1 MLFSLASDKDAAVA
15 DLREGG
21 RNGDHWSIQIRRH
34 FQGLGNGCSGLLQVH
49 SFGEDARSKDR
60 QTDSLQWKQER
71 NGKFAIT
78 HSGQISLAISQS
90 DHLSLSLSFRSSVP
104 VLRAKGENFP
114 VSRIVV
120 RKHSPP
126 ATFPANFSGEF
137 SGDGFFLHRK
147 ERLEE
152 ISNLSQSTG
161 TRNPS
166 TRRRVRA
173 REPLSGDALPP
184 PGSPDADQPPFL
196 PVCAIRALHVPLLG
210 VLLPFRSMTKYGM
223 ASSQVSS
230 VTSPES
236 GGRSEIPNLGGNDS
250 SPILITGHKLN
261 GHNYLQWSQS
271 VLLFICGKGKDEYLT
286 GEAVMPETTE
296 PGFRKWKI
304 ENSMIMSWLIN
315 SMNNDIGENFL
326 LFGTAKDIWDAAKET
341 YSSSENTSELFQVE
355 SALHDF
361 RQGEQSVTQYY
372 NTLTRY
378 WQQLDLFETHSWK
391 CSDDAATY
399 RQIVEQKRLFKFFL
413 GLNRELDDVR
423 GRIMGI
429 KPLPSLREAFSEV
442 RREESRKKVMMGSK
456 EQPAPTL
463 DASALAARS
472 FNSSGGDRQK
482 RDRPWCDY
490 CKKPGH
496 YKETCWKLHGKPADW
511 KPKPRFD
518 RDGRAHV
525 AANSEST
532 SVPEPSPFNKEQ
544 MEMLQKLLSQVGSG
558 STTGVAFTA
567 NRGGMRPWIV
577 DTGASDHMT
586 GDAAILQNYKPSNGH
601 SSVHIADGSKSKIA
615 GTGSIKLTKDLYL
628 DSVLHVPNLDC
639 NLLSISKLA
648 HDLQCVTKFYPN
660 LCVFQDLKSG
670 KMIGSAELCSG
681 LYLLSCGQFST
692 KSLKQVA
699 YSLRFAKHTRT
710 VYPQIPYKPSTVF
723 SLVHSDVWGPSRIK
737 NISGT
742 RWFVTF
748 VDDHTRVTW
757 VFLMKE
763 KSEVGHIFQTFNLM
777 VQNQFNSKI
786 QVLKSD
792 NAKEYFTSSLSTYL
806 QNHGIIHISSCV
818 DTPQQNGVAE
828 RKNRHLLEVA
838 RCLMFSSNVPNYFWG
853 EAILTATYLINRM
866 PSRVLTFQSPRQ
878 LFLKQFPHTHAAS
891 SDLPLKVFGCTA
903 FVHVYPQNRS
913 KFAPRA
919 NKCIFLGYSPT
930 QKGYKCY
937 SPTNKRFYT
946 TMDVSFFEHV
956 FFYPKSH
963 VQGESMNEHQVW
975 ESFLEG
981 VPSFHSESPNP
992 SQFAP
997 TELSTPMPPSVQPA
1011 QHTNV
1016 PSPVTIQSPMPIQPI
1031 APQLANENLQVYIRR
1046 RKRQELEHGS
1056 QSTCGQYIDSN
1067 SSLPEENIGEDR
1079 AGEVLIPSID
1089 DSTLPIALRKG
1100 VRRCTDHPI
1109 GNYVTYEGLSPSYR
1123 AFATSL
1129 DDTQVP
1135 NTIQEA
1141 LKISEW
1147 KKAVQDEID
1156 ALEKNGTWTITDL
1169 PLGRGLLSGDFCSC
1183 CKTEHYQDPSLIG
1196 CQSRLVL
1203 ATTGH
1208 KKCVSKWDL
1217 EEEVYMEIP
1226 PGFEESMAKNQ
1237 NLKKYLSEEF
1247 EVKDLGNL
1255 KYFLGM
1261 EVARSRKGI
1270 VVSQRKYILDLLK
1283 ETGMLGCKPIDT
1295 PMDSQK
1301 KLGIEK
1307 ESTPVDRGRYQRLVG
1322 RLIYL
1327 SHTRPDIGF
1336 AVSAVSQFMHSPTE
1350 EHMEAVYRILRY
1362 LKMTPGKG
1370 LFFRKTEN
1378 RDTEVYSDADWAGN
1392 IIDRRSTSG
1401 YCSFVWG
1408 NLVTWRSK
1416 KQSVVARSSAEAEYR
1431 ALAQGICE
1439 GIWIK
1444 RVLSELGQ
1452 TSSSPI
1458 LMMCDNQAAIS
1469 IAKNPVHHDRTKHV
1483 EIDRHFITEKV
1494 TSETVKL
1501 NYVPTKHQT
1510 ADILTKALPRPNFE
1524 DLTCKLGLYDIYSP
1538 A

>member
-1 MLFSLASDKDAAVA
+1 
-15 DLREGG
+15 
-21 RNGDHWSIQIRRH
+21 
-34 FQGLGNGCSGLLQVH
+34 
-49 SFGEDARSKDR
+49 
-60 QTDSLQWKQER
+60 
-71 NGKFAIT
+71 
-78 HSGQISLAISQS
+78 
-90 DHLSLSLSFRSSVP
+90 
-104 VLRAKGENFP
+104 
-114 VSRIVV
+114 
-120 RKHSPP
+120 
-126 ATFPANFSGEF
+126 
-137 SGDGFFLHRK
+137 
-147 ERLEE
+147 
-152 ISNLSQSTG
+152 
-161 TRNPS
+161 
-166 TRRRVRA
+166 
-173 REPLSGDALPP
+173 
-184 PGSPDADQPPFL
+184 
-196 PVCAIRALHVPLLG
+196 
-210 VLLPFRSMTKYGM
+210 
-223 ASSQVSS
+223 
-230 VTSPES
+230 
-236 GGRSEIPNLGGNDS
+236 
-250 SPILITGHKLN
+250 
-261 GHNYLQWSQS
+261 
-271 VLLFICGKGKDEYLT
+271 
-286 GEAVMPETTE
+286 
-296 PGFRKWKI
+296 
-304 ENSMIMSWLIN
+304 
-315 SMNNDIGENFL
+315 
-326 LFGTAKDIWDAAKET
+326 
-341 YSSSENTSELFQVE
+341 
-355 SALHDF
+355 
-361 RQGEQSVTQYY
+361 
-372 NTLTRY
+372 
-378 WQQLDLFETHSWK
+378 
-391 CSDDAATY
+391 
-399 RQIVEQKRLFKFFL
+399 
-413 GLNRELDDVR
+413 
-423 GRIMGI
+423 MGW
-429 KPLPSLREAFSEV
+429 P
-442 RREESRKKVMMGSK
+442 
-456 EQPAPTL
+456 
-463 DASALAARS
+463 
-472 FNSSGGDRQK
+472 
-482 RDRPWCDY
+482 
-490 CKKPGH
+490 
-496 YKETCWKLHGKPADW
+496 
-511 KPKPRFD
+511 
-518 RDGRAHV
+518 
-525 AANSEST
+525 
-532 SVPEPSPFNKEQ
+532 
-544 MEMLQKLLSQVGSG
+544 
-558 STTGVAFTA
+558 
-567 NRGGMRPWIV
+567 
-577 DTGASDHMT
+577 
-586 GDAAILQNYKPSNGH
+586 
-601 SSVHIADGSKSKIA
+601 
-615 GTGSIKLTKDLYL
+615 
-628 DSVLHVPNLDC
+628 
-639 NLLSISKLA
+639 
-648 HDLQCVTKFYPN
+648 
-660 LCVFQDLKSG
+660 
-670 KMIGSAELCSG
+670 
-681 LYLLSCGQFST
+681 
-692 KSLKQVA
+692 
-699 YSLRFAKHTRT
+699 
-710 VYPQIPYKPSTVF
+710 
-723 SLVHSDVWGPSRIK
+723 
-737 NISGT
+737 
-742 RWFVTF
+742 
-748 VDDHTRVTW
+748 
-757 VFLMKE
+757 
-763 KSEVGHIFQTFNLM
+763 
-777 VQNQFNSKI
+777 
-786 QVLKSD
+786 
-792 NAKEYFTSSLSTYL
+792 
-806 QNHGIIHISSCV
+806 
-818 DTPQQNGVAE
+818 E

-975 ESFLEG
+975 EFFLEG

-1016 PSPVTIQSPMPIQPI
+1016 PSPVTIQSLMPIQPI

-1169 PLGRGLLSGDFCSC
+1169 PVGKRPVG
-1183 CKTEHYQDPSLIG
+1183 CKWIFTIKYKADGSVERFK
-1196 CQSRLVL
+1196 SRLVARGFTQSYGIDYQETFAPVAKLNTIRILLSL
-1203 ATTGH
+1203 AVNQDWCLQQLDIKNAFLNG
-1208 KKCVSKWDL
+1208 DL

-1226 PGFEESMAKNQ
+1226 PGFEESMAKNQVCKLQKSLYGLKQSPRAWFDRFTKAVLKLGYKQGQADHTLFVKKSHAGKLAILIVYVDDIILSGNDMGELQ

-1270 VVSQRKYILDLLK
+1270 VVSQENTYSIFLRRPVCLDANQLILLW
-1283 ETGMLGCKPIDT
+1283 
-1295 PMDSQK
+1295 DSQK

-1524 DLTCKLGLYDIYSP
+1524 DLTCKLGLYDIYFSSLRGSVEIMPKSIVELKSLESIEWSTKIVLAFVGFALSNFLFYTLVPFLLKISGATMFNLSALTSDMWAVVIRIFFYRQKVDWLYYLSFAVVAIGIIIYSTTEKDPIPSP
-1538 A
+1538 SPEDGNLSAQYQVLNGESTESRNAIPGS

>member
-1 MLFSLASDKDAAVA
+1 
-15 DLREGG
+15 
-21 RNGDHWSIQIRRH
+21 
-34 FQGLGNGCSGLLQVH
+34 
-49 SFGEDARSKDR
+49 
-60 QTDSLQWKQER
+60 
-71 NGKFAIT
+71 
-78 HSGQISLAISQS
+78 
-90 DHLSLSLSFRSSVP
+90 
-104 VLRAKGENFP
+104 
-114 VSRIVV
+114 
-120 RKHSPP
+120 
-126 ATFPANFSGEF
+126 
-137 SGDGFFLHRK
+137 
-147 ERLEE
+147 
-152 ISNLSQSTG
+152 
-161 TRNPS
+161 
-166 TRRRVRA
+166 
-173 REPLSGDALPP
+173 
-184 PGSPDADQPPFL
+184 
-196 PVCAIRALHVPLLG
+196 
-210 VLLPFRSMTKYGM
+210 
-223 ASSQVSS
+223 
-230 VTSPES
+230 
-236 GGRSEIPNLGGNDS
+236 
-250 SPILITGHKLN
+250 
-261 GHNYLQWSQS
+261 
-271 VLLFICGKGKDEYLT
+271 
-286 GEAVMPETTE
+286 
-296 PGFRKWKI
+296 
-304 ENSMIMSWLIN
+304 
-315 SMNNDIGENFL
+315 
-326 LFGTAKDIWDAAKET
+326 
-341 YSSSENTSELFQVE
+341 
-355 SALHDF
+355 
-361 RQGEQSVTQYY
+361 
-372 NTLTRY
+372 
-378 WQQLDLFETHSWK
+378 
-391 CSDDAATY
+391 
-399 RQIVEQKRLFKFFL
+399 
-413 GLNRELDDVR
+413 
-423 GRIMGI
+423 
-429 KPLPSLREAFSEV
+429 
-442 RREESRKKVMMGSK
+442 MMGSK

-628 DSVLHVPNLDC
+628 DSVLH
-639 NLLSISKLA
+639 
-648 HDLQCVTKFYPN
+648 
-660 LCVFQDLKSG
+660 DLKSG

-903 FVHVYPQNRS
+903 FVHVYPQN
-913 KFAPRA
+913 
-919 NKCIFLGYSPT
+919 
-930 QKGYKCY
+930 Q
-937 SPTNKRFYT
+937 
-946 TMDVSFFEHV
+946 
-956 FFYPKSH
+956 
-963 VQGESMNEHQVW
+963 
-975 ESFLEG
+975 
-981 VPSFHSESPNP
+981 SPNP

-1169 PLGRGLLSGDFCSC
+1169 PVGKRP
-1183 CKTEHYQDPSLIG
+1183 DPSLIG

-1208 KKCVSKWDL
+1208 KNAFLNGDL

-1226 PGFEESMAKNQ
+1226 PGFEESMAKNQVCKLQKSLYGLKQSPRAWFDRFTKAVLKLGYKQGQADHTLFVKKSHAGKLAILIVYVDDIILSGNDMGELQ

-1307 ESTPVDRGRYQRLVG
+1307 EM
-1322 RLIYL
+1322 
-1327 SHTRPDIGF
+1327 
-1336 AVSAVSQFMHSPTE
+1336 SAVSQFMHSPTE

-1362 LKMTPGKG
+1362 LKMTLGKG
-1370 LFFRKTEN
+1370 LFFRNTEN
-1378 RDTEVYSDADWAGN
+1378 RDTE
-1392 IIDRRSTSG
+1392 
-1401 YCSFVWG
+1401 
-1408 NLVTWRSK
+1408 

-1501 NYVPTKHQT
+1501 NYVPTSTKPQT
-1510 ADILTKALPRPNFE
+1510 SSPKLY
-1524 DLTCKLGLYDIYSP
+1524 LGLTSKT
-1538 A
+1538 

>member
-1 MLFSLASDKDAAVA
+1 MNIK
-15 DLREGG
+15 
-21 RNGDHWSIQIRRH
+21 
-34 FQGLGNGCSGLLQVH
+34 
-49 SFGEDARSKDR
+49 FGS
-60 QTDSLQWKQER
+60 
-71 NGKFAIT
+71 
-78 HSGQISLAISQS
+78 
-90 DHLSLSLSFRSSVP
+90 
-104 VLRAKGENFP
+104 
-114 VSRIVV
+114 
-120 RKHSPP
+120 
-126 ATFPANFSGEF
+126 
-137 SGDGFFLHRK
+137 
-147 ERLEE
+147 
-152 ISNLSQSTG
+152 
-161 TRNPS
+161 
-166 TRRRVRA
+166 
-173 REPLSGDALPP
+173 
-184 PGSPDADQPPFL
+184 
-196 PVCAIRALHVPLLG
+196 
-210 VLLPFRSMTKYGM
+210 
-223 ASSQVSS
+223 
-230 VTSPES
+230 
-236 GGRSEIPNLGGNDS
+236 
-250 SPILITGHKLN
+250 
-261 GHNYLQWSQS
+261 
-271 VLLFICGKGKDEYLT
+271 
-286 GEAVMPETTE
+286 
-296 PGFRKWKI
+296 
-304 ENSMIMSWLIN
+304 
-315 SMNNDIGENFL
+315 
-326 LFGTAKDIWDAAKET
+326 
-341 YSSSENTSELFQVE
+341 
-355 SALHDF
+355 
-361 RQGEQSVTQYY
+361 
-372 NTLTRY
+372 
-378 WQQLDLFETHSWK
+378 
-391 CSDDAATY
+391 
-399 RQIVEQKRLFKFFL
+399 
-413 GLNRELDDVR
+413 
-423 GRIMGI
+423 
-429 KPLPSLREAFSEV
+429 
-442 RREESRKKVMMGSK
+442 
-456 EQPAPTL
+456 
-463 DASALAARS
+463 
-472 FNSSGGDRQK
+472 
-482 RDRPWCDY
+482 
-490 CKKPGH
+490 
-496 YKETCWKLHGKPADW
+496 
-511 KPKPRFD
+511 
-518 RDGRAHV
+518 
-525 AANSEST
+525 
-532 SVPEPSPFNKEQ
+532 
-544 MEMLQKLLSQVGSG
+544 
-558 STTGVAFTA
+558 
-567 NRGGMRPWIV
+567 
-577 DTGASDHMT
+577 
-586 GDAAILQNYKPSNGH
+586 
-601 SSVHIADGSKSKIA
+601 
-615 GTGSIKLTKDLYL
+615 
-628 DSVLHVPNLDC
+628 
-639 NLLSISKLA
+639 
-648 HDLQCVTKFYPN
+648 
-660 LCVFQDLKSG
+660 
-670 KMIGSAELCSG
+670 
-681 LYLLSCGQFST
+681 
-692 KSLKQVA
+692 
-699 YSLRFAKHTRT
+699 
-710 VYPQIPYKPSTVF
+710 
-723 SLVHSDVWGPSRIK
+723 
-737 NISGT
+737 
-742 RWFVTF
+742 
-748 VDDHTRVTW
+748 
-757 VFLMKE
+757 
-763 KSEVGHIFQTFNLM
+763 
-777 VQNQFNSKI
+777 
-786 QVLKSD
+786 
-792 NAKEYFTSSLSTYL
+792 
-806 QNHGIIHISSCV
+806 
-818 DTPQQNGVAE
+818 
-828 RKNRHLLEVA
+828 
-838 RCLMFSSNVPNYFWG
+838 
-853 EAILTATYLINRM
+853 
-866 PSRVLTFQSPRQ
+866 
-878 LFLKQFPHTHAAS
+878 LFLR
-891 SDLPLKVFGCTA
+891 CT
-903 FVHVYPQNRS
+903 F
-913 KFAPRA
+913 
-919 NKCIFLGYSPT
+919 
-930 QKGYKCY
+930 
-937 SPTNKRFYT
+937 
-946 TMDVSFFEHV
+946 
-956 FFYPKSH
+956 
-963 VQGESMNEHQVW
+963 
-975 ESFLEG
+975 
-981 VPSFHSESPNP
+981 FHSESPNP

-997 TELSTPMPPSVQPA
+997 TELSTPMPSSVQPA

-1169 PLGRGLLSGDFCSC
+1169 PVGKRPVWGANYQETFAPVAKLNTIRILLSLAVN
-1183 CKTEHYQDPSLIG
+1183 QDWCLQQLDIKNAFLNG
-1196 CQSRLVL
+1196 
-1203 ATTGH
+1203 
-1208 KKCVSKWDL
+1208 DL

>member
-1 MLFSLASDKDAAVA
+1 
-15 DLREGG
+15 
-21 RNGDHWSIQIRRH
+21 
-34 FQGLGNGCSGLLQVH
+34 
-49 SFGEDARSKDR
+49 
-60 QTDSLQWKQER
+60 
-71 NGKFAIT
+71 
-78 HSGQISLAISQS
+78 
-90 DHLSLSLSFRSSVP
+90 
-104 VLRAKGENFP
+104 
-114 VSRIVV
+114 
-120 RKHSPP
+120 
-126 ATFPANFSGEF
+126 
-137 SGDGFFLHRK
+137 
-147 ERLEE
+147 
-152 ISNLSQSTG
+152 
-161 TRNPS
+161 
-166 TRRRVRA
+166 
-173 REPLSGDALPP
+173 
-184 PGSPDADQPPFL
+184 
-196 PVCAIRALHVPLLG
+196 
-210 VLLPFRSMTKYGM
+210 
-223 ASSQVSS
+223 
-230 VTSPES
+230 
-236 GGRSEIPNLGGNDS
+236 
-250 SPILITGHKLN
+250 
-261 GHNYLQWSQS
+261 
-271 VLLFICGKGKDEYLT
+271 
-286 GEAVMPETTE
+286 
-296 PGFRKWKI
+296 
-304 ENSMIMSWLIN
+304 
-315 SMNNDIGENFL
+315 
-326 LFGTAKDIWDAAKET
+326 
-341 YSSSENTSELFQVE
+341 
-355 SALHDF
+355 
-361 RQGEQSVTQYY
+361 
-372 NTLTRY
+372 
-378 WQQLDLFETHSWK
+378 
-391 CSDDAATY
+391 
-399 RQIVEQKRLFKFFL
+399 
-413 GLNRELDDVR
+413 
-423 GRIMGI
+423 
-429 KPLPSLREAFSEV
+429 
-442 RREESRKKVMMGSK
+442 
-456 EQPAPTL
+456 
-463 DASALAARS
+463 
-472 FNSSGGDRQK
+472 
-482 RDRPWCDY
+482 
-490 CKKPGH
+490 
-496 YKETCWKLHGKPADW
+496 
-511 KPKPRFD
+511 
-518 RDGRAHV
+518 
-525 AANSEST
+525 
-532 SVPEPSPFNKEQ
+532 
-544 MEMLQKLLSQVGSG
+544 
-558 STTGVAFTA
+558 
-567 NRGGMRPWIV
+567 
-577 DTGASDHMT
+577 
-586 GDAAILQNYKPSNGH
+586 
-601 SSVHIADGSKSKIA
+601 
-615 GTGSIKLTKDLYL
+615 
-628 DSVLHVPNLDC
+628 
-639 NLLSISKLA
+639 
-648 HDLQCVTKFYPN
+648 
-660 LCVFQDLKSG
+660 
-670 KMIGSAELCSG
+670 
-681 LYLLSCGQFST
+681 
-692 KSLKQVA
+692 
-699 YSLRFAKHTRT
+699 
-710 VYPQIPYKPSTVF
+710 
-723 SLVHSDVWGPSRIK
+723 
-737 NISGT
+737 
-742 RWFVTF
+742 
-748 VDDHTRVTW
+748 
-757 VFLMKE
+757 
-763 KSEVGHIFQTFNLM
+763 
-777 VQNQFNSKI
+777 
-786 QVLKSD
+786 
-792 NAKEYFTSSLSTYL
+792 
-806 QNHGIIHISSCV
+806 
-818 DTPQQNGVAE
+818 
-828 RKNRHLLEVA
+828 
-838 RCLMFSSNVPNYFWG
+838 
-853 EAILTATYLINRM
+853 
-866 PSRVLTFQSPRQ
+866 
-878 LFLKQFPHTHAAS
+878 
-891 SDLPLKVFGCTA
+891 
-903 FVHVYPQNRS
+903 
-913 KFAPRA
+913 
-919 NKCIFLGYSPT
+919 
-930 QKGYKCY
+930 
-937 SPTNKRFYT
+937 
-946 TMDVSFFEHV
+946 
-956 FFYPKSH
+956 
-963 VQGESMNEHQVW
+963 
-975 ESFLEG
+975 
-981 VPSFHSESPNP
+981 
-992 SQFAP
+992 
-997 TELSTPMPPSVQPA
+997 
-1011 QHTNV
+1011 
-1016 PSPVTIQSPMPIQPI
+1016 MPIQPI

-1141 LKISEW
+1141 FKISEW

-1169 PLGRGLLSGDFCSC
+1169 PVGKRPVGCKWIFTIKYKADGSVERFKARLVARGFTQSYGIDYQETFAPVAKLNTIRILLSLAVN
-1183 CKTEHYQDPSLIG
+1183 QDWCLQQLDIKNAFLNG
-1196 CQSRLVL
+1196 
-1203 ATTGH
+1203 
-1208 KKCVSKWDL
+1208 DL

>member
-1 MLFSLASDKDAAVA
+1 
-15 DLREGG
+15 
-21 RNGDHWSIQIRRH
+21 
-34 FQGLGNGCSGLLQVH
+34 
-49 SFGEDARSKDR
+49 
-60 QTDSLQWKQER
+60 
-71 NGKFAIT
+71 
-78 HSGQISLAISQS
+78 
-90 DHLSLSLSFRSSVP
+90 
-104 VLRAKGENFP
+104 
-114 VSRIVV
+114 
-120 RKHSPP
+120 
-126 ATFPANFSGEF
+126 
-137 SGDGFFLHRK
+137 
-147 ERLEE
+147 
-152 ISNLSQSTG
+152 
-161 TRNPS
+161 
-166 TRRRVRA
+166 
-173 REPLSGDALPP
+173 
-184 PGSPDADQPPFL
+184 
-196 PVCAIRALHVPLLG
+196 
-210 VLLPFRSMTKYGM
+210 M

-681 LYLLSCGQFST
+681 LYLLSCGQFSN
-692 KSLKQVA
+692 QVSQA
-699 YSLRFAKHTRT
+699 SCVQSQSMLESFNSVSNSKVNKDSEIIMLHYRLGHPSFVYLAKLFPKLFINKNPASYHCEICQFAKHTRT

-975 ESFLEG
+975 ESRLEG

-1169 PLGRGLLSGDFCSC
+1169 PVGKRPVGCKWIFTIKYKADGSVERFKARLVARGFTQSYGIDYQETFAPVAKLNTIRILLSLAVN
-1183 CKTEHYQDPSLIG
+1183 QDWCLQQLDIKNAFLNG
-1196 CQSRLVL
+1196 
-1203 ATTGH
+1203 
-1208 KKCVSKWDL
+1208 DL

-1226 PGFEESMAKNQ
+1226 PGFEESMAKNQVCKLQKSLYGLKQSPRAWFDRFTKAVLKLGYKQGQADHTLFVKKSHAGKLAILIVYVDDIILSGNDMGELQ

>member
-1 MLFSLASDKDAAVA
+1 MTTRVGSGF
-15 DLREGG
+15 EGTEFMENT
-21 RNGDHWSIQIRRH
+21 RRSSNGDKGSLSSKGH
-34 FQGLGNGCSGLLQVH
+34 H
-49 SFGEDARSKDR
+49 SFRPNLSGHLSIRP
-60 QTDSLQWKQER
+60 SL
-71 NGKFAIT
+71 
-78 HSGQISLAISQS
+78 SLAISHSGHQS
-90 DHLSLSLSFRSSVP
+90 LFSESRENTLSGRSN
-104 VLRAKGENFP
+104 RRQK
-114 VSRIVV
+114 
-120 RKHSPP
+120 
-126 ATFPANFSGEF
+126 TFTSGNFSGEL
-137 SGDGFFLHRK
+137 SGELSGNGFFLHRK
-147 ERLEE
+147 EHLEE

-166 TRRRVRA
+166 TRRPRAFFRPATASHAPA
-173 REPLSGDALPP
+173 REGAPARASFGVLLLPWALRSVFPASSGYFFSTPIPA
-184 PGSPDADQPPFL
+184 
-196 PVCAIRALHVPLLG
+196 RALG
-210 VLLPFRSMTKYGM
+210 SVLLPFRSMTKYGM
-223 ASSQVSS
+223 ASSQVYS

-236 GGRSEIPNLGGNDS
+236 WGRSEIPNLGGNDS

-286 GEAVMPETTE
+286 GEAAMPETTE

-326 LFGTAKDIWDAAKET
+326 CLGLQRTYGMQPKKLTQVLKIFQNFFRLNQPYMTSAKE
-341 YSSSENTSELFQVE
+341 SS
-355 SALHDF
+355 
-361 RQGEQSVTQYY
+361 
-372 NTLTRY
+372 
-378 WQQLDLFETHSWK
+378 QLLSIRTHSQ
-391 CSDDAATY
+391 ATY

-463 DASALAARS
+463 DGSALAARS

-482 RDRPWCDY
+482 RI
-490 CKKPGH
+490 G
-496 YKETCWKLHGKPADW
+496 LGVII
-511 KPKPRFD
+511 PRSD
-518 RDGRAHV
+518 RDGKAHV

-558 STTGVAFTA
+558 STTGIALTA
-567 NRGGMRPWIV
+567 SRGGMKPWIV

-648 HDLQCVTKFYPN
+648 RDLQCVTKFYPN
-660 LCVFQDLKSG
+660 SCVFQDLKSG
-670 KMIGSAELCSG
+670 KMIGSAELCSE
-681 LYLLSCGQFST
+681 LYLLSCGQFSN
-692 KSLKQVA
+692 QVSQA
-699 YSLRFAKHTRT
+699 SC
-710 VYPQIPYKPSTVF
+710 VQSQI
-723 SLVHSDVWGPSRIK
+723 HSDVWGPSRIK

-763 KSEVGHIFQTFNLM
+763 KSEVRHIFQTFNLM

-878 LFLKQFPHTHAAS
+878 LFLKQFPHTRAAS
-891 SDLPLKVFGCTA
+891 SDLPLKVFGCTT
-903 FVHVYPQNRS
+903 FVHVYPQNHS

-956 FFYPKSH
+956 FFYPKFH

-975 ESFLEG
+975 ESHLEVYLLFTQSHQILPNSCPLSCPHPCRHQSSQPSTQMFLL
-981 VPSFHSESPNP
+981 P
-992 SQFAP
+992 
-997 TELSTPMPPSVQPA
+997 
-1011 QHTNV
+1011 
-1016 PSPVTIQSPMPIQPI
+1016 
-1031 APQLANENLQVYIRR
+1031 R

-1169 PLGRGLLSGDFCSC
+1169 PVGKRPVGCKWIFTIKYKADGSVERFKARLVARGFTQSYGIDYQETFAPVAKLNTIRILLSLAVN
-1183 CKTEHYQDPSLIG
+1183 QDWCLQQLDIKNAFLNG
-1196 CQSRLVL
+1196 
-1203 ATTGH
+1203 
-1208 KKCVSKWDL
+1208 DL

-1226 PGFEESMAKNQ
+1226 PGFEESMAKNQVCKLQKSLYGLKQSPRAWFDRFTKAVLKLGYKQGQADHTLFVKKSHAGKMAILIVYVDDIILSGNDMEELQ

-1327 SHTRPDIGF
+1327 SHTQPDIGF

-1378 RDTEVYSDADWAGN
+1378 RDTKVYSDADWAGN

-1408 NLVTWRSK
+1408 NLVT
-1416 KQSVVARSSAEAEYR
+1416 
-1431 ALAQGICE
+1431 G
-1439 GIWIK
+1439 G
-1444 RVLSELGQ
+1444 
-1452 TSSSPI
+1452 
-1458 LMMCDNQAAIS
+1458 AAIS

>member
-1 MLFSLASDKDAAVA
+1 MAKPSNLAKEDKHIGGYLTSTLWHQVILSIYGTHSNGWDVNTTVRWSHRCPWKTIAQVFQDFPSILGQKSWEVGVREDFFEKYCSLRKMALEVP
-15 DLREGG
+15 R
-21 RNGDHWSIQIRRH
+21 
-34 FQGLGNGCSGLLQVH
+34 
-49 SFGEDARSKDR
+49 
-60 QTDSLQWKQER
+60 ER
-71 NGKFAIT
+71 NGLWHKDFSHFVRLVVGNGERIRFWEDLWWSNQLFKSLVFVIIRLVFSEIFFLGLVKSLKSYLFLLAKFLWSSKAPSKVKALAWPSLIRPNL
-78 HSGQISLAISQS
+78 SGPYLNPIIS
-90 DHLSLSLSFRSSVP
+90 LSLSLIP
-104 VLRAKGENFP
+104 VISPCSQSQGRKRFP
-114 VSRIVV
+114 DSRIVV

-126 ATFPANFSGEF
+126 TTFPANFPATVF
-137 SGDGFFLHRK
+137 STPQGAP
-147 ERLEE
+147 EE
-152 ISNLSQSTG
+152 IFNLSQSTG
-161 TRNPS
+161 TRKPIHAPP
-166 TRRRVRA
+166 TRVFPAGDCISRAGAVRA
-173 REPLSGDALPP
+173 REPRSGDALPP
-184 PGSPDADQPPFL
+184 QARLTPTSHPSYLFVQSEP
-196 PVCAIRALHVPLLG
+196 C
-210 VLLPFRSMTKYGM
+210 T
-223 ASSQVSS
+223 

-286 GEAVMPETTE
+286 REAVMPETTE

-326 LFGTAKDIWDAAKET
+326 LFGTAKDIWDAAKELT
-341 YSSSENTSELFQVE
+341 QVLKILQNCFRLNQFYMTAAKESSQLLSITTHSKANCGTKETVQVLPRTKQGIWMMLEAESWALNPCQVSGRLFQ
-355 SALHDF
+355 
-361 RQGEQSVTQYY
+361 
-372 NTLTRY
+372 
-378 WQQLDLFETHSWK
+378 
-391 CSDDAATY
+391 
-399 RQIVEQKRLFKFFL
+399 
-413 GLNRELDDVR
+413 
-423 GRIMGI
+423 
-429 KPLPSLREAFSEV
+429 
-442 RREESRKKVMMGSK
+442 
-456 EQPAPTL
+456 
-463 DASALAARS
+463 
-472 FNSSGGDRQK
+472 SSGGDRQK

-511 KPKPRFD
+511 KPKHGLTEMAKHTWLPTL
-518 RDGRAHV
+518 RAHH
-525 AANSEST
+525 
-532 SVPEPSPFNKEQ
+532 VPEPSPFNKEQ
-544 MEMLQKLLSQVGSG
+544 MEMPTEIIKPSWQWQYYRRS
-558 STTGVAFTA
+558 
-567 NRGGMRPWIV
+567 
-577 DTGASDHMT
+577 
-586 GDAAILQNYKPSNGH
+586 AILQNYKPSNGH
-601 SSVHIADGSKSKIA
+601 SSVILLMVQSQ
-615 GTGSIKLTKDLYL
+615 KL
-628 DSVLHVPNLDC
+628 PG
-639 NLLSISKLA
+639 
-648 HDLQCVTKFYPN
+648 
-660 LCVFQDLKSG
+660 QDLKSG
-670 KMIGSAELCSG
+670 KMISSAELCSG
-681 LYLLSCGQFST
+681 LYLLSCGQFSN
-692 KSLKQVA
+692 QVSQA
-699 YSLRFAKHTRT
+699 SC
-710 VYPQIPYKPSTVF
+710 VQSQ
-723 SLVHSDVWGPSRIK
+723 S
-737 NISGT
+737 
-742 RWFVTF
+742 
-748 VDDHTRVTW
+748 
-757 VFLMKE
+757 M
-763 KSEVGHIFQTFNLM
+763 SES
-777 VQNQFNSKI
+777 FNS
-786 QVLKSD
+786 V
-792 NAKEYFTSSLSTYL
+792 
-806 QNHGIIHISSCV
+806 
-818 DTPQQNGVAE
+818 
-828 RKNRHLLEVA
+828 
-838 RCLMFSSNVPNYFWG
+838 SN
-853 EAILTATYLINRM
+853 
-866 PSRVLTFQSPRQ
+866 
-878 LFLKQFPHTHAAS
+878 
-891 SDLPLKVFGCTA
+891 
-903 FVHVYPQNRS
+903 S
-913 KFAPRA
+913 K
-919 NKCIFLGYSPT
+919 
-930 QKGYKCY
+930 
-937 SPTNKRFYT
+937 
-946 TMDVSFFEHV
+946 
-956 FFYPKSH
+956 
-963 VQGESMNEHQVW
+963 GESMNEHQVW
-975 ESFLEG
+975 ESFLR
-981 VPSFHSESPNP
+981 VYLLFTQSQPNP

-1011 QHTNV
+1011 QHTNEEEK
-1016 PSPVTIQSPMPIQPI
+1016 TG
-1031 APQLANENLQVYIRR
+1031 IRAR
-1046 RKRQELEHGS
+1046 I
-1056 QSTCGQYIDSN
+1056 TVNMCQYIDSN

-1169 PLGRGLLSGDFCSC
+1169 PVGKRPVGCKWIFTIKYKADGSVERFKARLVARGFTQSYGIDYQETFAPVAKLNTIRILLSLAVN
-1183 CKTEHYQDPSLIG
+1183 QDWCLQQLDIKNAFLNG
-1196 CQSRLVL
+1196 
-1203 ATTGH
+1203 
-1208 KKCVSKWDL
+1208 DL

-1501 NYVPTKHQT
+1501 TMFLPSTKPQT
-1510 ADILTKALPRPNFE
+1510 SSPKLY
-1524 DLTCKLGLYDIYSP
+1524 LGLTSKT
-1538 A
+1538 

>member
-1 MLFSLASDKDAAVA
+1 
-15 DLREGG
+15 
-21 RNGDHWSIQIRRH
+21 
-34 FQGLGNGCSGLLQVH
+34 
-49 SFGEDARSKDR
+49 
-60 QTDSLQWKQER
+60 
-71 NGKFAIT
+71 
-78 HSGQISLAISQS
+78 
-90 DHLSLSLSFRSSVP
+90 
-104 VLRAKGENFP
+104 
-114 VSRIVV
+114 
-120 RKHSPP
+120 
-126 ATFPANFSGEF
+126 
-137 SGDGFFLHRK
+137 
-147 ERLEE
+147 
-152 ISNLSQSTG
+152 
-161 TRNPS
+161 
-166 TRRRVRA
+166 
-173 REPLSGDALPP
+173 
-184 PGSPDADQPPFL
+184 
-196 PVCAIRALHVPLLG
+196 
-210 VLLPFRSMTKYGM
+210 
-223 ASSQVSS
+223 
-230 VTSPES
+230 
-236 GGRSEIPNLGGNDS
+236 
-250 SPILITGHKLN
+250 
-261 GHNYLQWSQS
+261 
-271 VLLFICGKGKDEYLT
+271 
-286 GEAVMPETTE
+286 
-296 PGFRKWKI
+296 
-304 ENSMIMSWLIN
+304 
-315 SMNNDIGENFL
+315 
-326 LFGTAKDIWDAAKET
+326 
-341 YSSSENTSELFQVE
+341 
-355 SALHDF
+355 
-361 RQGEQSVTQYY
+361 
-372 NTLTRY
+372 
-378 WQQLDLFETHSWK
+378 
-391 CSDDAATY
+391 
-399 RQIVEQKRLFKFFL
+399 
-413 GLNRELDDVR
+413 
-423 GRIMGI
+423 
-429 KPLPSLREAFSEV
+429 
-442 RREESRKKVMMGSK
+442 MMGSK

-681 LYLLSCGQFST
+681 LYLLSCGQFSN
-692 KSLKQVA
+692 QVSQA
-699 YSLRFAKHTRT
+699 SCVQSQSMSESFNSVSNSKVNKDSEIIMLHYRLGHPSFVYLAKLFPRLFINKNPASYHCEICQFAKHTRT

-763 KSEVGHIFQTFNLM
+763 KSEVGHIFQTFNRM

-818 DTPQQNGVAE
+818 DTPQTKWGGE

-975 ESFLEG
+975 ESFLDG

-1016 PSPVTIQSPMPIQPI
+1016 PSPVTIQ
-1031 APQLANENLQVYIRR
+1031 R

-1169 PLGRGLLSGDFCSC
+1169 PVGKRPVGCKWIFTIKYKADGSVERFKARLVARGFTQSYGIDYQETFASC

-1208 KKCVSKWDL
+1208 KKCVSKWGPRRGSLHGNTTWFRRKYGKESGLQLQKSLYGLKQSPRAWFDRFTKAVL
-1217 EEEVYMEIP
+1217 KLGYKQGQADHTLFVKKSHVGKLAILIVYVDDIILSGNDMGEL
-1226 PGFEESMAKNQ
+1226 Q

-1336 AVSAVSQFMHSPTE
+1336 AVSAGKAYSSERQRTVTLKYTQM
-1350 EHMEAVYRILRY
+1350 RIGQETSLTGGP
-1362 LKMTPGKG
+1362 LPDIVLLSGEILLPGG
-1370 LFFRKTEN
+1370 
-1378 RDTEVYSDADWAGN
+1378 
-1392 IIDRRSTSG
+1392 
-1401 YCSFVWG
+1401 
-1408 NLVTWRSK
+1408 
-1416 KQSVVARSSAEAEYR
+1416 
-1431 ALAQGICE
+1431 
-1439 GIWIK
+1439 
-1444 RVLSELGQ
+1444 
-1452 TSSSPI
+1452 
-1458 LMMCDNQAAIS
+1458 AAIS

>member
-1 MLFSLASDKDAAVA
+1 
-15 DLREGG
+15 
-21 RNGDHWSIQIRRH
+21 
-34 FQGLGNGCSGLLQVH
+34 
-49 SFGEDARSKDR
+49 
-60 QTDSLQWKQER
+60 
-71 NGKFAIT
+71 
-78 HSGQISLAISQS
+78 
-90 DHLSLSLSFRSSVP
+90 
-104 VLRAKGENFP
+104 
-114 VSRIVV
+114 
-120 RKHSPP
+120 
-126 ATFPANFSGEF
+126 
-137 SGDGFFLHRK
+137 
-147 ERLEE
+147 
-152 ISNLSQSTG
+152 
-161 TRNPS
+161 
-166 TRRRVRA
+166 
-173 REPLSGDALPP
+173 
-184 PGSPDADQPPFL
+184 
-196 PVCAIRALHVPLLG
+196 
-210 VLLPFRSMTKYGM
+210 
-223 ASSQVSS
+223 
-230 VTSPES
+230 
-236 GGRSEIPNLGGNDS
+236 
-250 SPILITGHKLN
+250 
-261 GHNYLQWSQS
+261 
-271 VLLFICGKGKDEYLT
+271 
-286 GEAVMPETTE
+286 MPETTE

-558 STTGVAFTA
+558 ST
-567 NRGGMRPWIV
+567 
-577 DTGASDHMT
+577 
-586 GDAAILQNYKPSNGH
+586 
-601 SSVHIADGSKSKIA
+601 
-615 GTGSIKLTKDLYL
+615 
-628 DSVLHVPNLDC
+628 
-639 NLLSISKLA
+639 
-648 HDLQCVTKFYPN
+648 
-660 LCVFQDLKSG
+660 
-670 KMIGSAELCSG
+670 
-681 LYLLSCGQFST
+681 
-692 KSLKQVA
+692 
-699 YSLRFAKHTRT
+699 
-710 VYPQIPYKPSTVF
+710 
-723 SLVHSDVWGPSRIK
+723 
-737 NISGT
+737 
-742 RWFVTF
+742 
-748 VDDHTRVTW
+748 
-757 VFLMKE
+757 
-763 KSEVGHIFQTFNLM
+763 
-777 VQNQFNSKI
+777 
-786 QVLKSD
+786 
-792 NAKEYFTSSLSTYL
+792 YL

-975 ESFLEG
+975 ESFLD
-981 VPSFHSESPNP
+981 
-992 SQFAP
+992 
-997 TELSTPMPPSVQPA
+997 VQPA

-1169 PLGRGLLSGDFCSC
+1169 PVGKRPVGCKWIFTIKYKSSGSVERFKARLVARGFTQSYGIDYQETFAPVAKLNTIRILLSLAVN
-1183 CKTEHYQDPSLIG
+1183 QDWCLQQLDIKNAFLNG
-1196 CQSRLVL
+1196 
-1203 ATTGH
+1203 
-1208 KKCVSKWDL
+1208 DL

-1226 PGFEESMAKNQ
+1226 PGFEESMAKNQVCKLQKSLYGLKQSPRTWFDRFTKAVLKLGYKQGQADHTLFVKKSHAGKLAILIVYVDDIILSGNDMGELQ

-1538 A
+1538 T

>member
-1 MLFSLASDKDAAVA
+1 
-15 DLREGG
+15 
-21 RNGDHWSIQIRRH
+21 
-34 FQGLGNGCSGLLQVH
+34 
-49 SFGEDARSKDR
+49 
-60 QTDSLQWKQER
+60 
-71 NGKFAIT
+71 
-78 HSGQISLAISQS
+78 
-90 DHLSLSLSFRSSVP
+90 
-104 VLRAKGENFP
+104 
-114 VSRIVV
+114 
-120 RKHSPP
+120 
-126 ATFPANFSGEF
+126 
-137 SGDGFFLHRK
+137 
-147 ERLEE
+147 
-152 ISNLSQSTG
+152 
-161 TRNPS
+161 
-166 TRRRVRA
+166 
-173 REPLSGDALPP
+173 
-184 PGSPDADQPPFL
+184 
-196 PVCAIRALHVPLLG
+196 
-210 VLLPFRSMTKYGM
+210 
-223 ASSQVSS
+223 
-230 VTSPES
+230 
-236 GGRSEIPNLGGNDS
+236 
-250 SPILITGHKLN
+250 
-261 GHNYLQWSQS
+261 
-271 VLLFICGKGKDEYLT
+271 
-286 GEAVMPETTE
+286 
-296 PGFRKWKI
+296 
-304 ENSMIMSWLIN
+304 
-315 SMNNDIGENFL
+315 
-326 LFGTAKDIWDAAKET
+326 
-341 YSSSENTSELFQVE
+341 
-355 SALHDF
+355 
-361 RQGEQSVTQYY
+361 
-372 NTLTRY
+372 
-378 WQQLDLFETHSWK
+378 
-391 CSDDAATY
+391 
-399 RQIVEQKRLFKFFL
+399 
-413 GLNRELDDVR
+413 
-423 GRIMGI
+423 
-429 KPLPSLREAFSEV
+429 
-442 RREESRKKVMMGSK
+442 
-456 EQPAPTL
+456 
-463 DASALAARS
+463 
-472 FNSSGGDRQK
+472 
-482 RDRPWCDY
+482 
-490 CKKPGH
+490 
-496 YKETCWKLHGKPADW
+496 
-511 KPKPRFD
+511 
-518 RDGRAHV
+518 
-525 AANSEST
+525 
-532 SVPEPSPFNKEQ
+532 
-544 MEMLQKLLSQVGSG
+544 
-558 STTGVAFTA
+558 
-567 NRGGMRPWIV
+567 
-577 DTGASDHMT
+577 
-586 GDAAILQNYKPSNGH
+586 
-601 SSVHIADGSKSKIA
+601 
-615 GTGSIKLTKDLYL
+615 
-628 DSVLHVPNLDC
+628 
-639 NLLSISKLA
+639 
-648 HDLQCVTKFYPN
+648 
-660 LCVFQDLKSG
+660 
-670 KMIGSAELCSG
+670 
-681 LYLLSCGQFST
+681 
-692 KSLKQVA
+692 
-699 YSLRFAKHTRT
+699 
-710 VYPQIPYKPSTVF
+710 
-723 SLVHSDVWGPSRIK
+723 
-737 NISGT
+737 
-742 RWFVTF
+742 
-748 VDDHTRVTW
+748 
-757 VFLMKE
+757 
-763 KSEVGHIFQTFNLM
+763 M

-903 FVHVYPQNRS
+903 FVHVYPQN
-913 KFAPRA
+913 
-919 NKCIFLGYSPT
+919 L
-930 QKGYKCY
+930 
-937 SPTNKRFYT
+937 
-946 TMDVSFFEHV
+946 
-956 FFYPKSH
+956 
-963 VQGESMNEHQVW
+963 
-975 ESFLEG
+975 
-981 VPSFHSESPNP
+981 
-992 SQFAP
+992 
-997 TELSTPMPPSVQPA
+997 QPA

-1100 VRRCTDHPI
+1100 V
-1109 GNYVTYEGLSPSYR
+1109 
-1123 AFATSL
+1123 
-1129 DDTQVP
+1129 P

-1169 PLGRGLLSGDFCSC
+1169 PVGKRPVG
-1183 CKTEHYQDPSLIG
+1183 CKWIFTIKYKADGSVERFKARLDSSLIG

>member
-1 MLFSLASDKDAAVA
+1 
-15 DLREGG
+15 
-21 RNGDHWSIQIRRH
+21 
-34 FQGLGNGCSGLLQVH
+34 
-49 SFGEDARSKDR
+49 
-60 QTDSLQWKQER
+60 
-71 NGKFAIT
+71 
-78 HSGQISLAISQS
+78 
-90 DHLSLSLSFRSSVP
+90 
-104 VLRAKGENFP
+104 
-114 VSRIVV
+114 
-120 RKHSPP
+120 
-126 ATFPANFSGEF
+126 
-137 SGDGFFLHRK
+137 
-147 ERLEE
+147 
-152 ISNLSQSTG
+152 
-161 TRNPS
+161 
-166 TRRRVRA
+166 
-173 REPLSGDALPP
+173 
-184 PGSPDADQPPFL
+184 
-196 PVCAIRALHVPLLG
+196 
-210 VLLPFRSMTKYGM
+210 
-223 ASSQVSS
+223 
-230 VTSPES
+230 
-236 GGRSEIPNLGGNDS
+236 
-250 SPILITGHKLN
+250 
-261 GHNYLQWSQS
+261 
-271 VLLFICGKGKDEYLT
+271 
-286 GEAVMPETTE
+286 
-296 PGFRKWKI
+296 
-304 ENSMIMSWLIN
+304 MIMSWLIN

-628 DSVLHVPNLDC
+628 DSVLH
-639 NLLSISKLA
+639 
-648 HDLQCVTKFYPN
+648 
-660 LCVFQDLKSG
+660 DLKSG

-681 LYLLSCGQFST
+681 LYLLSCGQFSN
-692 KSLKQVA
+692 QVSQA
-699 YSLRFAKHTRT
+699 SC
-710 VYPQIPYKPSTVF
+710 VQSQI
-723 SLVHSDVWGPSRIK
+723 
-737 NISGT
+737 
-742 RWFVTF
+742 
-748 VDDHTRVTW
+748 
-757 VFLMKE
+757 
-763 KSEVGHIFQTFNLM
+763 
-777 VQNQFNSKI
+777 
-786 QVLKSD
+786 LKSD

-1067 SSLPEENIGEDR
+1067 SSLPEENI
-1079 AGEVLIPSID
+1079 
-1089 DSTLPIALRKG
+1089 
-1100 VRRCTDHPI
+1100 DHPI

-1169 PLGRGLLSGDFCSC
+1169 PVGKRPVGANYQETFAPVAKLNTIRILLSLAVN
-1183 CKTEHYQDPSLIG
+1183 QDWCLQQLDIKNAFLNG
-1196 CQSRLVL
+1196 
-1203 ATTGH
+1203 
-1208 KKCVSKWDL
+1208 DL

-1270 VVSQRKYILDLLK
+1270 VVSQRKYIFDLLK

-1416 KQSVVARSSAEAEYR
+1416 KQSVVARSSAETEYR

-1452 TSSSPI
+1452 MSSSPI